1 MFSKKM
7 LLIVGAIV
15 LIVVNIT
22 ILYISGSRYR
32 SSGFGR
38 VAIFFVAPLQE
49 AVTDSIRFAK
59 GIWNHYFYLVSVAQE
74 NDNLKKELSRAVA
87 KNSQYNEI
95 ELSNQRLRNLLNFK
109 ETTTSKILAAE
120 VISVD
125 PSSWFKAVIID
136 KGSLDGVERG
146 LPVVIRQGIAG
157 QVVDVSS
164 RYSKIMLIIDRN
176 SSVDAMVQR
185 TRARGIIKGEATAG
199 QCLFK
204 YVLRKD
210 DVRVGDKIVASGLDG
225 VFPKGLPVGDV
236 KEVVRRNSGV
246 FQEVRVVPY
255 IDFEKLEEVLVIL
268 NPPKYEFVSK
278 Q

>member
-1 MFSKKM
+1 MVSKKM

-32 SSGFGR
+32 SFGFGR
-38 VAIFFVAPLQE
+38 VAIYFIAPLQE
-49 AVTDSIRFAK
+49 AVTDSIHFTR
-59 GIWNHYFYLVSVAQE
+59 GIWSHYFHLVSVAQE
-74 NDNLKKELSRAVA
+74 NDKLKKRLSRIVE
-87 KNSQYNEI
+87 KNSQYNEV

-109 ETTTSKILAAE
+109 ETTTTQILAAE
-120 VISVD
+120 VISAD
-125 PSSWFKAVIID
+125 PSSWFKSVIID
-136 KGSLDGVERG
+136 KGSIDSVERG

-164 RYSKIMLIIDRN
+164 RYSKVMLIIDRN
-176 SSVDAMVQR
+176 SSVDALVQR
-185 TRARGIIKGEATAG
+185 TRARGIIKGEATG
-199 QCLFK
+199 ECLFK

-225 VFPKGLPVGDV
+225 VFPKGLPIGDV

-268 NPPKYEFVSK
+268 NPKKYEFVSK
-278 Q
+278 

>member
-1 MFSKKM
+1 MFSKRT

-32 SSGFGR
+32 SFGFGR
-38 VAIFFVAPLQE
+38 VAIFFIAPMQN
-49 AVTDSIRFAK
+49 AVDGSIRFARSV
-59 GIWNHYFYLVSVAQE
+59 WSQYFYLVSVAKE
-74 NDNLKKELSRAVA
+74 NDNLKKKLRQIVD
-87 KNSQYNEI
+87 KNNQINEV
-95 ELSNQRLRNLLNFK
+95 ELSNQRLRNLLDFK
-109 ETTTSKILAAE
+109 KKTTSKILAAE

-125 PSSWFKAVIID
+125 PSSWFKAVIVD
-136 KGSLDGVERG
+136 KGSLDGVDRG

-157 QVVDVSS
+157 QVVDVST
-164 RYSKIMLIIDRN
+164 RYSKVMLIIDRN
-176 SSVDAMVQR
+176 SSVDALVQR
-185 TRARGIIKGEATAG
+185 TRARGIIKGEATG
-199 QCLFK
+199 ECLFK

-225 VFPKGLPVGDV
+225 VFPKGLPIGDV

-268 NPPKYEFVSK
+268 NPKKYEFVSK

>member
-15 LIVVNIT
+15 LIVVNII

-32 SSGFGR
+32 SFGFGR

-49 AVTDSIRFAK
+49 AVTDSIRFTK
-59 GIWNHYFYLVSVAQE
+59 GIWNHYFYLVSTAQE
-74 NDNLKKELSRAVA
+74 NDNLKIKLSQAVA
-87 KNSQYNEI
+87 KNSQYNEV

-125 PSSWFKAVIID
+125 PSSWFKAIIID
-136 KGSLDGVERG
+136 KGSLDGVEKG

-157 QVVDVSS
+157 QVVNVSS

-176 SSVDAMVQR
+176 SSVDALVQR
-185 TRARGIIKGEATAG
+185 TRARGIIKGEATAK

-236 KEVVRRNSGV
+236 KEVVRRSSGV

>member
-32 SSGFGR
+32 SFGFGR
-38 VAIFFVAPLQE
+38 VAIFIVAPVQE

-74 NDNLKKELSRAVA
+74 NDNLTKQLSRAVA
-87 KNSQYNEI
+87 KNSQYNEV
-95 ELSNQRLRNLLNFK
+95 ELSNQRLRDLLNFK

>member
-1 MFSKKM
+1 MFSKKT

-22 ILYISGSRYR
+22 ILYISGGRYR
-32 SSGFGR
+32 SFGFGR
-38 VAIFFVAPLQE
+38 VAIFFVAPMQE
-49 AVTDSIRFAK
+49 AVADSIRFAR
-59 GIWNHYFYLVSVAQE
+59 GIWGHYFYLVSVAKE
-74 NDNLKKELSRAVA
+74 NDNLKKKLSLIVE
-87 KNSQYNEI
+87 KNIQHNEI

-109 ETTTSKILAAE
+109 ETTTSQILAAE

-157 QVVDVSS
+157 QVVNVSS
-164 RYSKIMLIIDRN
+164 RYSKVMLIIDRN
-176 SSVDAMVQR
+176 SSVDALVQR
-185 TRARGIIKGEATAG
+185 TRARGIIKGEATG
-199 QCLFK
+199 ECLFK

-268 NPPKYEFVSK
+268 NPKKYEFVSK
-278 Q
+278 

>member
-1 MFSKKM
+1 MVSKKM

-32 SSGFGR
+32 SFGFGR
-38 VAIFFVAPLQE
+38 VAIYFIAPLQE
-49 AVTDSIRFAK
+49 AVTDSIHFAR
-59 GIWNHYFYLVSVAQE
+59 GIWSHYFHLVSVAQE
-74 NDNLKKELSRAVA
+74 NDKLKKRLSRIVE
-87 KNSQYNEI
+87 KNSQYNEV

-109 ETTTSKILAAE
+109 ETTTTQILAAE
-120 VISVD
+120 VISAD
-125 PSSWFKAVIID
+125 PSSWFKSVIID
-136 KGSLDGVERG
+136 KGSIDSVERG

-164 RYSKIMLIIDRN
+164 RYSKVMLIIDRN
-176 SSVDAMVQR
+176 SSVDALVQR
-185 TRARGIIKGEATAG
+185 TRARGIIKGEATG
-199 QCLFK
+199 ECLFK

-225 VFPKGLPVGDV
+225 VFPKGLPIGDV

-268 NPPKYEFVSK
+268 NPKKYEFVSK
-278 Q
+278 

>member
-1 MFSKKM
+1 MLSKKM

-38 VAIFFVAPLQE
+38 VAIFLVAPLQE
-49 AVTDSIRFAK
+49 AVTDSVSFAK
-59 GIWNHYFYLVSVAQE
+59 GIWNHYFYLVLVAQE
-74 NDNLKKELSRAVA
+74 NDNLKKKLSRAVA
-87 KNSQYNEI
+87 KNSQYNEV

-164 RYSKIMLIIDRN
+164 HYSKIMLIIDRN
-176 SSVDAMVQR
+176 SSVDALVQR

-210 DVRVGDKIVASGLDG
+210 DVRVGDTIVASGLDG
-225 VFPKGLPVGDV
+225 VFPKGLPIGDV

-255 IDFEKLEEVLVIL
+255 IDFEKLEEVLVLL
-268 NPPKYEFVSK
+268 NPSKYEFVSK

>member
-1 MFSKKM
+1 MFSKKT

-22 ILYISGSRYR
+22 ILYVSANRYR
-32 SSGFGR
+32 SYGFGR

-49 AVTDSIRFAK
+49 AVTGSIRFAR
-59 GIWNHYFYLVSVAQE
+59 GIWSHYFNLVSVAQE
-74 NDNLKKELSRAVA
+74 NDNLKKRLRRIVE
-87 KNSQYNEI
+87 KNIQHNEI

-136 KGSLDGVERG
+136 KGSLDGVARG

-164 RYSKIMLIIDRN
+164 RYSKVMLIIDRN
-176 SSVDAMVQR
+176 SSVDALVQR
-185 TRARGIIKGEATAG
+185 TRARGIIKGEATG
-199 QCLFK
+199 ECLFK

-210 DVRVGDKIVASGLDG
+210 DVKVGDKIVASGLDG

-246 FQEVRVVPY
+246 FQEVRVIPY

-268 NPPKYEFVSK
+268 NPKKYEFVSK

>member
-1 MFSKKM
+1 MFSKKK
-7 LLIVGAIV
+7 LLIIGAFV

-22 ILYISGSRYR
+22 VLYIFGSHYR
-32 SSGFGR
+32 SSGLGR
-38 VAIFFVAPLQE
+38 VAIFLVAPLQE
-49 AVTDSIRFAK
+49 AVADSMRFAK
-59 GIWNHYFYLVSVAQE
+59 GVWNHYFYLVSVAQE
-74 NDNLKKELSRAVA
+74 NDNLKKKLSLAVE
-87 KNSQYNEI
+87 KNSQYNEV
-95 ELSNQRLRNLLNFK
+95 ELSNQRLRDLLNFK
-109 ETTTSKILAAE
+109 EATTSKILAAE
-120 VISVD
+120 VISLD

-136 KGSLDGVERG
+136 KGSLDGVVIG

-176 SSVDAMVQR
+176 SSVDALVQR
-185 TRARGIIKGEATAG
+185 TRARGIIRGEATG

-236 KEVVRRNSGV
+236 KEVVRRNSGL

-268 NPPKYEFVSK
+268 NPSKYEFVSK

>member
-1 MFSKKM
+1 MFSKKT

-15 LIVVNIT
+15 LIIVNIT
-22 ILYISGSRYR
+22 ILYISSSHYR

-49 AVTDSIRFAK
+49 AVTDSVNFTK

-74 NDNLKKELSRAVA
+74 NDNLKKKLSRAVA
-87 KNSQYNEI
+87 KNSQYNEL

-109 ETTTSKILAAE
+109 ETTASKILAAE

-176 SSVDAMVQR
+176 SSVDALVQR
-185 TRARGIIKGEATAG
+185 TRARGIIKGEAMAG

-210 DVRVGDKIVASGLDG
+210 DVRVGDTIVASGLDG
-225 VFPKGLPVGDV
+225 VFPKGLPIGDV

-255 IDFEKLEEVLVIL
+255 VDFEKLEEVLVLL
-268 NPPKYEFVSK
+268 NPSKYKFVSK
-278 Q
+278 

>member
-1 MFSKKM
+1 MFSKKI

-15 LIVVNIT
+15 LIVVNMI

-38 VAIFFVAPLQE
+38 VAIFFIAPVQE
-49 AVTDSIRFAK
+49 AVTDSVSFVK
-59 GIWNHYFYLVSVAQE
+59 GIWSHYLYLVAVAQE
-74 NDNLKKELSRAVA
+74 NDNLKKKLSRAFA

-136 KGSLDGVERG
+136 KGSSDGVERG

-176 SSVDAMVQR
+176 SSVDALVQR

-210 DVRVGDKIVASGLDG
+210 DVRVGDTIVASGLDG
-225 VFPKGLPVGDV
+225 VFPKGLPIGDV

-268 NPPKYEFVSK
+268 NPPQYEFVSK